1 MKKFKIITAV
11 ITMSLFITVDINAQQ
26 PEYGSETYL
35 NLVIP
40 SGPHAGEYF
49 DALITFF
56 DEEKFEI
63 VTTPSWVLA
72 EMNKSQLIDA
82 IASGANMTKPEPR
95 PVLTDKEQSQDNK
108 GVRKEQYT
116 RVTLYQENGKVKYY
130 K

>member
-1 MKKFKIITAV
+1 MKKYKIITAV
-11 ITMSLFITVDINAQQ
+11 ITISLFITVNINAQQ
-26 PEYGSETYL
+26 PEYGSETYQ

-49 DALITFF
+49 DAHITFF

-82 IASGANMTKPEPR
+82 IASKTHLTKKSASIIESLSSKR
-95 PVLTDKEQSQDNK
+95 SK
-108 GVRKEQYT
+108 GTRKDQFEE
-116 RVTLYQENGKVKYY
+116 LLENITHRYLSK
-130 K
+130 